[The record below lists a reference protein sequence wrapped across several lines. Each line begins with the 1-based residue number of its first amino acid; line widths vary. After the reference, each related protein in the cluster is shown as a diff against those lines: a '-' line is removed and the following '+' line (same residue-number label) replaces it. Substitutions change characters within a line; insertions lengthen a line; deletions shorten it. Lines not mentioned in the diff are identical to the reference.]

1 MGYWIN
7 WVTFFRN
14 LFASVVFGLVVPY
27 YLINYIDPKGFIF
40 DLNAVLFNGIIFV
53 VVYTIYGIF
62 KKDLVIRFLIGI
74 GWMATLI
81 YFYTVGNN
89 FFTFYLPH
97 CSFGYICIG
106 GKLQGIEFKIGY
118 YYAWVIIAMLCLKGL
133 NLFRHLVKPPEQK
146 YKQLTISER
155 FGKK

>member
-14 LFASVVFGLVVPY
+14 LMASIVFGLAVPY
-27 YLINYIDPKGFIF
+27 FLISYIDPNGYIF
-40 DLNAVLFNGIIFV
+40 DLEAVLFNGIIFV
-53 VVYTIYGIF
+53 GVYTVYGIF

-89 FFTFYLPH
+89 FFTFYLPN
-97 CSFGYICIG
+97 CSFGYLCIDG
-106 GKLQGIEFKIGY
+106 SYKGIDFKFGY
-118 YYAWVIIAMLCLKGL
+118 NYAWVIIAMLALKGL
-133 NLFRHLVKPPEQK
+133 NLFRHLVKPPEKRYK
-146 YKQLTISER
+146 YLTISDR
-155 FGKK
+155 FNK

>member
-14 LFASVVFGLVVPY
+14 MITSIVFGLVIPY
-27 YLINYIDPKGFIF
+27 FLISYIDPNGYIF
-40 DLNAVLFNGIIFV
+40 DLDAILLNGVIFAAVYSF
-53 VVYTIYGIF
+53 YGIF
-62 KKDLVIRFLIGI
+62 NKDLVIRFLIGI

-97 CSFGYICIG
+97 CSFGYICVD
-106 GKLQGIEFKIGY
+106 GKYRGIEFKFGY
-118 YYAWVIIAMLCLKGL
+118 NYTWVIIAMLALKGL
-133 NLFRHLVKPPEQK
+133 NLLRHLVKPPEK
-146 YKQLTISER
+146 R
-155 FGKK
+155 